1 MEIQDVH
8 IKVEEFKLD
17 GIDLKVDEGQYFIL
31 LGTTGVGK
39 TILLET
45 LAGIHRVERGRIYI
59 DSQDVTHLPPEERRI
74 SYVPQDYA
82 LFPNMNVRENIG
94 FGLTIRRVAKS
105 QIDEEVVNYA
115 RRLGISHLLDR
126 APQQLSGG
134 EKQRVALARALIIR
148 PRVLLMDEPLAA
160 LDRAN
165 RSDFWILLKGVQR
178 EFGVTVIH
186 VTHDLE
192 EAFVLGERIGVFIE
206 GRIVQSGTKEEIY
219 KYPNSLEV
227 ARFLGI
233 RNIFRGIVQDVD
245 PHKGIGRVT
254 IKGKGLTFTFDLK
267 GGLTPGEEVDFLIRP
282 EEVMVIREGKPIKE
296 SLKGNIFEGEIRR
309 IIEMETHHTLLLNEV
324 GQGVI
329 FEVEIPNYVFRNLK
343 LIENQRVKAALR
355 RESLWI
361 IPGKEDSSPI
371 DGDSLDGHSSFR
383 FKGN

>member
-1 MEIQDVH
+1 VEIQDVH
-8 IKVEEFKLD
+8 IKVGEFELD
-17 GIDLKVDEGQYFIL
+17 AIDLKVDEGQYFIL

-45 LAGIHRVERGRIYI
+45 LAGIHRVARGRIYI

-82 LFPNMNVRENIG
+82 LFPNMNVKENIG
-94 FGLTIRRVAKS
+94 FGLRIKKVAKS
-105 QIDEEVVNYA
+105 QIEEEVVSYA
-115 RRLGISHLLDR
+115 RRLGIAHLLDR

-165 RSDFWILLKGVQR
+165 RSEFWIMLKEIQR
-178 EFGVTVIH
+178 EFGVTVMH

-192 EAFVLGERIGVFIE
+192 EAFVLGERIGVFIH
-206 GRIVQSGTKEEIY
+206 GRIVQSGMKEEIY
-219 KYPNSLEV
+219 KHPNSLEV

-233 RNIFRGIVQDVD
+233 TNIFRGIVEYVD

-254 IKGKGLTFTFDLK
+254 IKGKGLTFTFDLT
-267 GGLTPGEEVDFLIRP
+267 GHLTPGEEVDFLIRP

-296 SLKGNIFEGEIRR
+296 SLKGNIFEGEIRK
-309 IIEMETHHTLLLNEV
+309 IIERETHHTLFLSEV

-329 FEVEIPNYVFRNLK
+329 FEANIPNYVLRNLK
-343 LIENQRVKAALR
+343 LIENQRVQAALR
-355 RESLWI
+355 RESLCI
-361 IPGKEDSSPI
+361 IPGTEDSPPVKW
-371 DGDSLDGHSSFR
+371 R
-383 FKGN
+383 